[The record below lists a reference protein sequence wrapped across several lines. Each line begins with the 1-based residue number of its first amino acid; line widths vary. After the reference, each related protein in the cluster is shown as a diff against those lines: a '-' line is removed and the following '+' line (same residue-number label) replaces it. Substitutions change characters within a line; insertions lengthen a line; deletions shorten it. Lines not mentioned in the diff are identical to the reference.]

1 MDEKVSAI
9 SIGNS
14 AIKTKAILKC
24 VVGDSTCLLYTSIN
38 ADKIRRETGWMPETS
53 FEEGIRKTVRWYVDK
68 LDCSSRGFGVCLGKY
83 KI

>member
-24 VVGDSTCLLYTSIN
+24 VVGDSTDWLCGIL
-38 ADKIRRETGWMPETS
+38 
-53 FEEGIRKTVRWYVDK
+53 EE
-68 LDCSSRGFGVCLGKY
+68 
-83 KI
+83 